1 MIEERGNVEQES
13 FIYKNILEN
22 MSGGVMTIGLDGR
35 IITFNPAASRILD
48 RGAEEVLERKFA
60 AVFFGEE
67 VNDAFN
73 QTVLDAIYESS
84 VSHNRTVE
92 FFTGARTL
100 YLSVTTSFLQF
111 LEDDQLKRVGVIL
124 VFDDITEV
132 KKLRDV
138 ELALTDS
145 LRSAVI
151 EKEQLYLELQKY
163 TRNLEKKVVELEI
176 EIDSSKKAKDV
187 SMITESDYFKTL
199 LEKIDDMR

>member
-1 MIEERGNVEQES
+1 MEQES

>member
-1 MIEERGNVEQES
+1 MEQES

-111 LEDDQLKRVGVIL
+111 SEDDQLKRVGVIL

-138 ELALTDS
+138 ELALTES

-176 EIDSSKKAKDV
+176 EIDSTKKAKDV
-187 SMITESDYFKTL
+187 SVITESDYFKTL